1 MADGVCCIAMQLKKI
16 LSANPEAPINVE
28 CLMND
33 IDVRSTMTRDMFE
46 EMATKV
52 LQRARPSLEQVI
64 CLGSQTFD
72 P

>member
-1 MADGVCCIAMQLKKI
+1 MQLKKI

-46 EMATKV
+46 EMATRV
-52 LQRARPSLEQVI
+52 LQRARPSLEQVTLPGQ
-64 CLGSQTFD
+64 LGCEPLNIRLSC
-72 P
+72 